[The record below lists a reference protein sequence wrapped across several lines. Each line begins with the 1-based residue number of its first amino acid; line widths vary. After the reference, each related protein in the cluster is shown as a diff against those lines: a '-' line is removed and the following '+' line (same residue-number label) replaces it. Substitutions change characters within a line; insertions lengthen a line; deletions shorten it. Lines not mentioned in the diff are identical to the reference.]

1 MPSKYAEKLQSTING
16 SGLMIADS
24 VLNAIMKKAHETGKN
39 ENWDKARE
47 VWAEAGK
54 LKVSDL
60 RIVAGEH
67 EFPMAEI
74 LQAVENHYVEAFDRV
89 VAATVKEV
97 AFEAQLDSVRDVLD
111 NLSSRVNDLK
121 DDLNGE
127 VGRKIEK
134 VLGPNAFWSESS
146 GTC

>member
-16 SGLMIADS
+16 SGLMIADA
-24 VLNAIMKKAHETGKN
+24 VLNAIMKKAHEIGKN

-54 LKVSDL
+54 IKVSDL

-74 LQAVENHYVEAFDRV
+74 LQAVENHYVEAFQPLPGETVFRV
-89 VAATVKEV
+89 FMAM
-97 AFEAQLDSVRDVLD
+97 
-111 NLSSRVNDLK
+111 
-121 DDLNGE
+121 
-127 VGRKIEK
+127 
-134 VLGPNAFWSESS
+134 
-146 GTC
+146 